1 MPRPLL
7 WECALRRDLTE
18 LRGVV
23 ALALAG
29 GGAGDTDVGE
39 SSVILIN
46 VHGRLHGAGRRG
58 EGRGGGNERSYSECF
73 CDVARKSKFTLKRDV
88 AKSFRI
94 GPCVTRELDTSK
106 DLPNT

>member
-1 MPRPLL
+1 MLIGSNDPNQVLKLCAKTL
-7 WECALRRDLTE
+7 WEYALRRRDLTE

-58 EGRGGGNERSYSECF
+58 EGRGGGNH
-73 CDVARKSKFTLKRDV
+73 DPAKTKFETFSAQR
-88 AKSFRI
+88 
-94 GPCVTRELDTSK
+94 
-106 DLPNT
+106 